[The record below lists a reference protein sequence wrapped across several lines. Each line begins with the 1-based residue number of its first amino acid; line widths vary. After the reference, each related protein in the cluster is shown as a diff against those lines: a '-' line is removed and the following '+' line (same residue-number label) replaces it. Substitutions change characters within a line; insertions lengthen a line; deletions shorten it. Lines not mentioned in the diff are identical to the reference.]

1 MKKGITAL
9 PAATQ
14 APSAHVVAKRR
25 RQALAEQGD
34 VWGLLKATSQVKP
47 KTLDWK
53 DEFDRILD
61 LLLTRSR
68 QRPQE
73 FAAEVLDR
81 LAAVSTFYLV
91 RTELYLR
98 QLTRDA
104 LAEAQPVSDVP
115 RSVIEHFLPRY
126 QDLGRFT
133 AEILHYRAGI
143 GRQWALAN
151 AKQAETGRRSKKRP
165 AVHRDPI
172 LKPAPPKSSTN
183 GHNGESPPRG
193 NNGHAPPLSG
203 NGRFTFPP

>member
-34 VWGLLKATSQVKP
+34 VFGLLKAISDVKP
-47 KTLDWK
+47 RTLEWR
-53 DEFDRILD
+53 DEFDQILD
-61 LLLTRSR
+61 VLLTRSR
-68 QRPQE
+68 QRPQK

-104 LAEAQPVSDVP
+104 LAKAQPVSDVP
-115 RSVIEHFLPRY
+115 RQVIDNFLPRY
-126 QDLGRFT
+126 QELGRFT

-143 GRQWALAN
+143 ARQWALAN
-151 AKQAETGRRSKKRP
+151 AKQAEPRRRRKKRP
-165 AVHRDPI
+165 ATHRQPI
-172 LKPAPPKSSTN
+172 LRPTPPKSSTN
-183 GHNGESPPRG
+183 GHNGDSPPRG
-193 NNGHAPPLSG
+193 NNGHTPPNG
-203 NGRFTFPP
+203 NGRFTFPS